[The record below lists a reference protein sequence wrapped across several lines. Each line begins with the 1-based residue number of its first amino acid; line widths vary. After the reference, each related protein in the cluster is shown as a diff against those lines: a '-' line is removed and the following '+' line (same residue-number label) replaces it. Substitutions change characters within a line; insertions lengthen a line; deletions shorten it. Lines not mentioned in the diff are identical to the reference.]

1 MNVEVK
7 LSQLGSYSY
16 LGILTYLKWI
26 FFFSCNG
33 DFFFKLNSYLNGK
46 AGFLSVY
53 LKVEIEMVN
62 AYSFLNLFKYK
73 RL

>member
-1 MNVEVK
+1 MD
-7 LSQLGSYSY
+7 
-16 LGILTYLKWI
+16 
-26 FFFSCNG
+26 FFFPAMEI
-33 DFFFKLNSYLNGK
+33 FFFKLNSYLNGK